1 MNQVQFFQLYK
12 NRDTSIAEALIKK
25 VESLG
30 YKAIFLTVDAPV
42 AGNRE
47 RDIRVPFAEE
57 DEDRVG
63 MEGESGT
70 TGEKPRRSGAE
81 EEEEEEG
88 SNEVGGTAGALLKN
102 DDLNITWDEVS
113 ALVYLLIYGPGLTF
127 LYERLY
133 RGCGA

>member
-1 MNQVQFFQLYK
+1 MSEAKLHLNQVQFFQLYK
-12 NRDTSIAEALIKK
+12 NRDTSIAEALIRK

-57 DEDRVG
+57 DEHRAEG
-63 MEGESGT
+63 EGESGT

-102 DDLNITWDEVS
+102 DDLNITWEEVGLPAFHDVWS
-113 ALVYLLIYGPGLTF
+113 LIVP
-127 LYERLY
+127 R
-133 RGCGA
+133 